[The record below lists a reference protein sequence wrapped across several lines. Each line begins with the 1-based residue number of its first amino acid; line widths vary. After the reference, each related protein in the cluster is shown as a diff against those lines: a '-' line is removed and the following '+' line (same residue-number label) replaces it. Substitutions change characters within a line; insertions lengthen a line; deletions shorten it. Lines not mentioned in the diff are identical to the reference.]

1 MAVGNQT
8 PLDQASEAALL
19 AFVVQQQISQVSTMQ
34 LARVVEC
41 TNAGGIVPT
50 GTLTVQ
56 LLVNMVTGDGVGV
69 QHGELFKVP
78 YSRISA
84 GPNAVIMDPQPGD
97 IGLVGFCERDISAV
111 KATRAIANP
120 STKRQYSKADGVW
133 IVTIWSAQP
142 PSQYVVMTPEGV
154 RVVSPTAIELQAPV
168 VRILGALEQSNG
180 DASFAQ
186 SVDVG
191 ADVTAQG
198 EVTAGNIPL
207 TDHGHPTAPTGP
219 ISGPQPL

>member
-1 MAVGNQT
+1 MAIGNQT
-8 PLDQASEAALL
+8 PLDQANESALL
-19 AFVVQQQISQVSTMQ
+19 QFLVQQQISQISTVT

-56 LLVNMVTGDGVGV
+56 PLVNMVSGDNVGV
-69 QHGELFKVP
+69 QHGQLFKVP
-78 YSRISA
+78 YLRVQ
-84 GPNAVIMDPQPGD
+84 GGRNAVIVDPQPGD
-97 IGLVGFCERDISAV
+97 IGVIGFCERDISAV
-111 KATRAIANP
+111 KATRDIATP
-120 STKRQYSKADGVW
+120 STKRQYAKADGVW
-133 IVTIWSAQP
+133 IATIWTPEAP
-142 PSQYVVMTPEGV
+142 TQYVVMTDEGV

-207 TDHGHPTAPTGP
+207 TDHGHPTAAPGP
-219 ISGPQPL
+219 ISPPQPL